1 MGNAQDFGD
10 MTNSVNRLGSCA
22 SSTRGIIAGGSP
34 TTNHIDYVTI
44 ATAGDAQEFGDLS
57 QAGKRDIAGLSNGHG
72 GLG

>member
-1 MGNAQDFGD
+1 MSNAL
-10 MTNSVNRLGSCA
+10 NRLGSCA

-34 TTNHIDYVTI
+34 TNNTIEYVTI
-44 ATAGDAQEFGDLS
+44 ATTGDAQEFGDLS